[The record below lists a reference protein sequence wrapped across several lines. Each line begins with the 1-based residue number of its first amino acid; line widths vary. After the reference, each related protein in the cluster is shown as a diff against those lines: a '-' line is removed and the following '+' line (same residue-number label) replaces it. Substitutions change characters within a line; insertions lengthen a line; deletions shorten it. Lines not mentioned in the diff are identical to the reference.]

1 MDWFLCKID
10 RHGLKTLSTSR
21 QYWLP
26 NSEVW
31 ITSCV
36 IKDLYQCKIL
46 LVILMKSDLHI
57 SLAGYRFHW
66 LPVSWGISLLNSPLR
81 SLCFTSQYFSK
92 KVMNVTLTCRSQ
104 PADSRKKRALSSST
118 SVTAMN
124 PLTASSRSAILMC
137 HAMEGSD
144 RKQGK
149 LVPLFGSKVLEWIFL
164 FSTPFLFVASI
175 LMLPF
180 FIYLF
185 FI

>member
-1 MDWFLCKID
+1 MDGFLSKID

-21 QYWLP
+21 EYWLP
-26 NSEVW
+26 NPEVW
-31 ITSCV
+31 IKSCV
-36 IKDLYQCKIL
+36 INDLNQCKAL

-66 LPVSWGISLLNSPLR
+66 LPVSGGLSMLNSQLQ
-81 SLCFTSQYFSK
+81 SYWFKAQYFSK
-92 KVMNVTLTCRSQ
+92 KVISVTLTCRSQ

-137 HAMEGSD
+137 HALERSE

-149 LVPLFGSKVLEWIFL
+149 RKLSSAVWEQKFRV
-164 FSTPFLFVASI
+164 
-175 LMLPF
+175 
-180 FIYLF
+180 
-185 FI
+185 